1 MGSLKRTNENGMV
14 EIQTRTGW
22 KYENAFKA
30 DDLLKD
36 DIVYDA
42 ADKILDMKN
51 QMKVLNAEIR
61 SSIDDF
67 IDLMAEQYN
76 VKVGGTKGG
85 VSLSTIDGRFK
96 LQLSANGKISLDD
109 TKLSVA
115 RELINEFLDEITKD
129 TNNQDLKVL
138 VNSAF
143 RTDAKGSFKTKE
155 ILALR
160 KLNISNEKWLKA
172 MEIIADGI
180 EVTDGRPY
188 LKLYESHGDSADSKL
203 EMVGMDF
210 SVM

>member
-36 DIVYDA
+36 DIVYEA
-42 ADKILDMKN
+42 AEKILDLRSR
-51 QMKVLNAEIR
+51 MKVLNAEIR
-61 SSIDDF
+61 ESIDDF
-67 IDLMAEQYN
+67 VELMADQYN

-85 VSLSTIDGRFK
+85 VSLTTIDGRFK

-115 RELINEFLDEITKD
+115 RGLINEFLDEITKD

-143 RTDAKGSFKTKE
+143 RTDSKGSFKAKE

-160 KLNISNEKWLKA
+160 KLNIANEKWSKA
-172 MEIIADGI
+172 MDIIADGI
-180 EVTDGRPY
+180 DVTDGRPY
-188 LKLYESHGDSADSKL
+188 LRLYETRGDSMESKP
-203 EMVGMDF
+203 EMIGMDF